1 MGLAIHLEGIC
12 SSIKAAPSKAAP
24 GKAPSWER
32 AMITSALPL
41 CGPHL
46 GWPQPSARWTPSQL
60 CEASGRPFPVH
71 CSPQGFTQGTHA
83 VAEMMMDSESG
94 SNSLLTPGELS
105 EGRREP
111 PLGPSV
117 LLHPLF

>member
-24 GKAPSWER
+24 SKAPSWER

-46 GWPQPSARWTPSQL
+46 GWPQPSARWTPLSCVRPVEGLSLFTAALRDSHRGPMQL
-60 CEASGRPFPVH
+60 
-71 CSPQGFTQGTHA
+71 QK
-83 VAEMMMDSESG
+83 
-94 SNSLLTPGELS
+94 
-105 EGRREP
+105 
-111 PLGPSV
+111 
-117 LLHPLF
+117 